1 VYTACVG
8 PRALT
13 AVDIDA
19 VESSLR
25 YLQGPG
31 YLYANNAEISIDG
44 RLFAGADPEVL
55 APFDLWIYSRNEAV
69 LNELRITEDRDVRIV
84 PGQLKLSNDGLR
96 MITLSQ
102 EPKMT
107 LTTVAP

>member
-1 VYTACVG
+1 
-8 PRALT
+8 
-13 AVDIDA
+13 

>member
-1 VYTACVG
+1 MHAAL
-8 PRALT
+8 RLT

-25 YLQGPG
+25 YLQGPA

-44 RLFAGADPEVL
+44 RLFAGADPEIL
-55 APFDLWIYSRNEAV
+55 KPFDLWIYSRNEAV
-69 LNELRITEDRDVRIV
+69 LRELRITEDPNVRIF
-84 PGQLKLSNDGLR
+84 PGQLKVSSDGLR
-96 MITLSQ
+96 MITLSE

-107 LTTVAP
+107 LMTVVP